1 MNETDENKELKRME
15 AYCAQ
20 AEHCRSEVT
29 DKLVRKGVSHEMADR
44 IADRLEQDK
53 FIDERRYSRAFIQDK
68 FRFAKWGK
76 LKIDLALRQKRIEP
90 AIYRPLLAEIDTE
103 EYLAALKA
111 LLESKKKS
119 FHNTDGFEC
128 RAKLTR
134 FALGRGFSADDIR
147 LCIGSVD
154 EDEW

>member
-29 DKLVRKGVSHEMADR
+29 DKLVRKGVPHDMADR

-103 EYLAALKA
+103 EYLTA
-111 LLESKKKS
+111 
-119 FHNTDGFEC
+119 T
-128 RAKLTR
+128 
-134 FALGRGFSADDIR
+134 
-147 LCIGSVD
+147 
-154 EDEW
+154 

>member
-1 MNETDENKELKRME
+1 MTETDENKELKRME

-29 DKLVRKGVSHEMADR
+29 EKLIRRGLPYDMAGR
-44 IADRLEQDK
+44 IADRLDQDK
-53 FIDERRYSRAFIQDK
+53 FIDERRYSQAFIQDK

-76 LKIDLALRQKRIEP
+76 RKIDLALLQKRIDP
-90 AIYRPLLAEIDTE
+90 IVYRPMLAGIDPD
-103 EYLAALKA
+103 EYLAVLRA

-119 FHNTDGFEC
+119 IHTTDDYEC

-134 FALGRGFSADDIR
+134 FALGRGFEPDDIR
-147 LCIGSVD
+147 RCIGSVD
-154 EDEW
+154 EGE

>member
-29 DKLVRKGVSHEMADR
+29 EKLIRRGLPYDMADR

-53 FIDERRYSRAFIQDK
+53 FIDEERYSRAFISDK

-76 LKIDLALRQKRIEP
+76 QKIDMALRQKRIDP
-90 AIYRPLLAEIDTE
+90 VVYRPLLARIPSE
-103 EYLAALKA
+103 EYLAVLAA
-111 LLESKKKS
+111 LLEAKKKS
-119 FHNTDGFEC
+119 IHTTDDYEC
-128 RAKLTR
+128 RANLTR
-134 FALGRGFSADDIR
+134 FALGRGFAADDIR
-147 LCIGSVD
+147 RFLGSVD
-154 EDEW
+154 ESE

>member
-1 MNETDENKELKRME
+1 MDETDENKELKRME

-29 DKLVRKGVSHEMADR
+29 EKLIRRGLPYDMADR

-53 FIDERRYSRAFIQDK
+53 FIDERRYSRAFIRDK
-68 FRFAKWGK
+68 FHFAKWGK
-76 LKIDLALRQKRIEP
+76 QKIDLALRQKRIDP
-90 AIYRPLLAEIDTE
+90 VIYRPLLAEIDPE
-103 EYLAALKA
+103 EYLAVLNA

-119 FHNTDGFEC
+119 IHTVDDYEC

-134 FALGRGFSADDIR
+134 FALGRGFAADDIR
-147 LCIGSVD
+147 RCIGSVD
-154 EDEW
+154 ENE

>member
-29 DKLVRKGVSHEMADR
+29 DKLVRKGMPHDMADR

-119 FHNTDGFEC
+119 IHNTDGFEC